1 MDNQRVDW
9 PHLGD
14 GSQRKGSRNHLHH
27 AYSAQVHEDDVR
39 AVDADGVTI
48 APRGLLGR
56 CYLRKDIA
64 QQSPRL
70 DLQPPRD
77 PRDVVDRHVALRPL
91 NAAEVRTVDAALV
104 GERPLA
110 QPALGAQ
117 HVAKSSIV
125 SSSLGVNAL
134 YRPPVRN
141 IAITHGR

>member
-77 PRDVVDRHVALRPL
+77 PRDVVDRTLRSDRSMPL
-91 NAAEVRTVDAALV
+91 RYARSMPHSWASAPWLSPRSARSMWRSRRLS
-104 GERPLA
+104 RR
-110 QPALGAQ
+110 
-117 HVAKSSIV
+117 H
-125 SSSLGVNAL
+125 SSLTLCTVHPFGTL
-134 YRPPVRN
+134 P
-141 IAITHGR
+141 